1 MPAMNTK
8 NLKGD
13 IFGGLTAGIVA
24 LPLALAFGDQTE
36 LGAIAGLYGAIIVG
50 FFAAL
55 FGGTPSQVSGPTAP
69 MTLVTI
75 SVILSAKK
83 VAGSVEDGLWMIIL
97 TFLLAGVMQ
106 VVFGIAK
113 FGNYIKYIPYPVV
126 SGFMSGIGV
135 IIFLQQ
141 VFPLF
146 GKPNP
151 GPVLDMLGNIPQL
164 FSELNVGALI
174 LGVASIAIIYGFP
187 RITRKIPASLVAMLV
202 MTIVSLLPFFDVPRI
217 GEIPKGLPNLQ
228 LAAFSNVLV
237 TRETIQFIVQY
248 GLSLALL
255 GTIDSLLTSVVADNV
270 TKTRHNSRREL
281 IGQGIGN
288 IVASLFGGLPGAGA
302 TVRTVVN
309 ANAGGRTRLSGIIH
323 AVFLLVVM
331 LGAGT
336 YAAQI
341 PKPVLAGILF
351 TVGLSIIDYRGLK
364 HIGKVPRADV
374 IVMLLVLGITV
385 FFDLLWAVGVG
396 MVLACF
402 FFMKRISDI
411 SEKRS
416 TVTKLE
422 PEDPWEDELN
432 LEGEIMD
439 KIYIKHLFGP
449 LTFGFITGFREL
461 TKLLPDN
468 VQLVVIRME
477 KVPYMDQSGLYAL
490 EEAVFDLHQ
499 KKVCVVLTDAGAQ
512 PLDMMREI
520 QLVPDI
526 VPEEHCFDKFSG
538 FVEWLGEVG
547 KTNPE
552 LDFFKEE
559 ASEAAS
565 AV

>member
-1 MPAMNTK
+1 MNTK

-13 IFGGLTAGIVA
+13 IFGGLTAGVVA

-36 LGAIAGLYGAIIVG
+36 LGATAGLYGAIIVG

-75 SVILSAKK
+75 SVILSAKE
-83 VAGSVEDGLWMIIL
+83 VAGSVEAGLWMIIL
-97 TFLLAGVMQ
+97 TFLLSGVLQ
-106 VVFGIAK
+106 IVFGLAK

-126 SGFMSGIGV
+126 SGFMSRIGV
-135 IIFLQQ
+135 IIFVQQ

-146 GKPNP
+146 GQANP
-151 GPVLDMLGNIPQL
+151 GSVLSVLGNLPQL
-164 FSELNVGALI
+164 FSEGINAGAVALGVGAL
-174 LGVASIAIIYGFP
+174 AIIYGLP
-187 RITRKIPASLVAMLV
+187 KLTKKVPATLVALV
-202 MTIVSLLPFFDVPRI
+202 GMTIVSLLPFFDVPRI
-217 GEIPKGLPNLQ
+217 GEIPSGLPSLQ
-228 LAAFSNVLV
+228 LAAFSNVAI
-237 TRETIQFIVQY
+237 TKETIQFIIQY

-288 IVASLFGGLPGAGA
+288 VLASLFGGLPGAGA

-309 ANAGGRTRLSGIIH
+309 VNAGGRSRLSGIIL
-323 AVFLLVVM
+323 ALFLLVVL
-331 LGAGT
+331 LGAGA
-336 YAAQI
+336 YAAKI
-341 PKPVLAGILF
+341 PKPVLAGILLM
-351 TVGLSIIDYRGLK
+351 VGVGIIDYRGLK
-364 HIGKVPRADV
+364 HMKMVPRADV
-374 IVMLLVLGITV
+374 IVMLLVLAITV

-402 FFMKRISDI
+402 FFMQRISDI

-422 PEDPWEDELN
+422 PEDPWEDELT

-439 KIYIKHLFGP
+439 KVFIKHLFGP
-449 LTFGFITGFREL
+449 LTFGFITGFKEL
-461 TKLLPDN
+461 TKLLPDH

-477 KVPYMDQSGLYAL
+477 RVPYMDQSGLYAL
-490 EEAVFDLHQ
+490 EEAVFDLRQ
-499 KKVCVVLTDAGAQ
+499 KNVCVVLTDAGTQ
-512 PLDMMREI
+512 PLDMMRQI

-526 VPEEHCFDKFSG
+526 IPEERCFDNFEE
-538 FVEWLGEVG
+538 FVQWLNEVG

-552 LDFFKEE
+552 LVFEE
-559 ASEAAS
+559 TDALMKT
-565 AV
+565 

>member
-1 MPAMNTK
+1 MNTK

-69 MTLVTI
+69 MTLVAI
-75 SVILSAKK
+75 SVILSAKN

-97 TFLLAGVMQ
+97 TFLLAGVLQ

-151 GPVLDMLGNIPQL
+151 GPVVDMLGSIPQL
-164 FSELNVGALI
+164 FAGGVNTGALI
-174 LGVASIAIIYGFP
+174 LGVATVAIIYGFP
-187 RITRKIPASLVAMLV
+187 KITRKIPASLVALV
-202 MTIVSLLPFFDVPRI
+202 AMTIISLIPFFDVPRI
-217 GEIPKGLPNLQ
+217 GEIPKGLPSLQ
-228 LAAFSNVLV
+228 LGAFSRIAL
-237 TRETIQFIVQY
+237 TKETIQFIIQY

-288 IVASLFGGLPGAGA
+288 ILASLFGGLPGAGA

-323 AVFLLVVM
+323 AVFLLVV
-331 LGAGT
+331 LLFAGP

-351 TVGLSIIDYRGLK
+351 TVGLGIIDYRGLK
-364 HIGKVPRADV
+364 HMGKVPRADV
-374 IVMLLVLGITV
+374 IVMLLVLSITV

-432 LEGEIMD
+432 LNGEVTD

-449 LTFGFITGFREL
+449 LTFGFITGFKEL

-477 KVPYMDQSGLYAL
+477 RVPYMDQSGLYAL

-499 KKVCVVLTDAGAQ
+499 KKVCVVLTDAGTQ
-512 PLDMMREI
+512 PLDMMRQI

-526 VPEEHCFDKFSG
+526 IPEEHCFDEFG
-538 FVEWLGEVG
+538 DFVQWLGEVG
-547 KTNPE
+547 RTNPE
-552 LDFFKEE
+552 LLFFEE
-559 ASEAAS
+559 EL

>member
-1 MPAMNTK
+1 MNMK
-8 NLKGD
+8 YLKGD

-135 IIFLQQ
+135 IIFMQQ

-151 GPVLDMLGNIPQL
+151 GPVVDMLACIPQL
-164 FSELNVGALI
+164 FAELNVGALI

-217 GEIPKGLPNLQ
+217 GEIPKGLPSLQ
-228 LAAFSNVLV
+228 LAAFSNISM
-237 TRETIQFIVQY
+237 TRETIQFIIQY
-248 GLSLALL
+248 GFSLALL

-309 ANAGGRTRLSGIIH
+309 ANAGGRTRLSGIVH
-323 AVFLLVVM
+323 AVFLLVVL

-402 FFMKRISDI
+402 FFMQRISDI

-416 TVTKLE
+416 TVTRLE

-432 LEGEIMD
+432 LEGAIMG
-439 KIYIKHLFGP
+439 KVYIKHLFGP
-449 LTFGFITGFREL
+449 LTFGFITGFKEL

-526 VPEEHCFDKFSG
+526 IPEEHCFDEFSE
-538 FVEWLGEVG
+538 FVQWLGEVG

-552 LDFFKEE
+552 LVFFEE
-559 ASEAAS
+559 EPAK
-565 AV
+565 V

>member
-1 MPAMNTK
+1 MITK

-36 LGAIAGLYGAIIVG
+36 LGATAGLYGAIIVG

-75 SVILSAKK
+75 SVILSAKQ
-83 VAGSVEDGLWMIIL
+83 VAGSVEAGLWMIIL
-97 TFLLAGVMQ
+97 TFLLAGILQ
-106 VVFGIAK
+106 VVFGLAK

-126 SGFMSGIGV
+126 SGFMSGIGI
-135 IIFLQQ
+135 IIFVQQ

-146 GKPNP
+146 GIANP
-151 GPVLDMLGNIPQL
+151 GSVLSVLGNLPKL
-164 FSELNVGALI
+164 FANGVNIGAVI
-174 LGVASIAIIYGFP
+174 LGVGSLVIIYGLPKF
-187 RITRKIPASLVAMLV
+187 TKKIPATLVALV
-202 MTIVSLLPFFDVPRI
+202 GMTIVSLMPFFDVPRI
-217 GEIPKGLPNLQ
+217 GEIPSGLPTLQ
-228 LAAFSNVLV
+228 LSAFSNVALSK
-237 TRETIQFIVQY
+237 ETIQFIIQY

-281 IGQGIGN
+281 VGQGIGN
-288 IVASLFGGLPGAGA
+288 ILASLFGGLPGAGA

-309 ANAGGRTRLSGIIH
+309 VNSGGRTRLSGIIH
-323 AVFLLVVM
+323 ALFLLVV
-331 LGAGT
+331 LIGAGP
-336 YAAQI
+336 YAAMI
-341 PKPVLAGILF
+341 PKPVLAGILLM
-351 TVGLSIIDYRGLK
+351 VGVGIVDYRGLK
-364 HIGKVPRADV
+364 HMGKVPRADV
-374 IVMLLVLGITV
+374 IVMLLVMSITV

-402 FFMKRISDI
+402 FFMQRISDI

-422 PEDPWEDELN
+422 PEDPWEDELT
-432 LEGEIMD
+432 LEGEIME
-439 KIYIKHLFGP
+439 KVFIKHLYGP
-449 LTFGFITGFREL
+449 LTFGFITGFKEL
-461 TKLLPDN
+461 TKLLPDQ

-477 KVPYMDQSGLYAL
+477 RVPYMDQSGLYAL
-490 EEAVFDLHQ
+490 EDAVFDLDQ
-499 KKVCVVLTDAGAQ
+499 KKVCVVLTDAGTQ

-526 VPEEHCFDKFSG
+526 IPEERCFDNFND
-538 FVEWLGEVG
+538 FVQWLNEVG
-547 KTNPE
+547 KTNPD
-552 LDFFKEE
+552 LVFD
-559 ASEAAS
+559 SEADTSTA
-565 AV
+565 